1 MSEEVP
7 TVFVVDDDSGVRKS
21 LGQLLMSFSLPVE
34 TFATGPEFLDRIGA
48 GRPGCL
54 LLDLRLKEGSGLD
67 VQDELCRRR
76 VTLPIIV
83 LTGHGTVPDSVRA
96 MKAGAYDF
104 LQKPPAPAVLLDRI
118 RGALESDR
126 VTRAAASVRNA
137 AVQRLSALPKE
148 ERDVIG
154 LLVAGGTPPDTAAD
168 LALVM
173 CG

>member
-1 MSEEVP
+1 MSESVA

-21 LGQLLMSFSLPVE
+21 LAQLMMSFSLPVE
-34 TFATGPEFLDRIGA
+34 TFATGPEFLDRIDA

-67 VQDELCRRR
+67 VQDEMSRRR
-76 VTLPIIV
+76 LTLPIIV

-118 RGALESDR
+118 RGALESNR
-126 VTRAAASVRNA
+126 LTRAAVSVKEA
-137 AVQRLSALPKE
+137 AVRRLSVLSE
-148 ERDVIG
+148 EKRDVIG
-154 LLVAGGTPPDTAAD
+154 LLVVGGTPPETAAD